1 MGPDCTVRGGGQAD
15 FTDMDGT
22 GVQVGERVNKTG
34 RQILDEKQ
42 PGSCSGSRTTHDP
55 ALTLGSE
62 R

>member
-1 MGPDCTVRGGGQAD
+1 
-15 FTDMDGT
+15 MDGT

-34 RQILDEKQ
+34 RQISTKSSL
-42 PGSCSGSRTTHDP
+42 GGCSGSRTTHDP

>member
-1 MGPDCTVRGGGQAD
+1 MGPDCTIRGGGQAD
-15 FTDMDGT
+15 LADMDGT

-34 RQILDEKQ
+34 HQILDESSLG
-42 PGSCSGSRTTHDP
+42 GSSGSRTTHDP